1 MFSGPIETVI
11 TDLRYGFISGA
22 LKETLKINKVERLRK
37 TKIIDNYL
45 TNKYL
50 GIPIFIFFMWLT
62 FLRLLSSEDIRNTGW
77 SWVSVSYQN

>member
-1 MFSGPIETVI
+1 MH
-11 TDLRYGFISGA
+11 
-22 LKETLKINKVERLRK
+22 KVEQLRK

-62 FLRLLSSEDIRNTGW
+62 FFTTFKLGGYPKHWLEVGIA
-77 SWVSVSYQN
+77 